1 MTHIPSTDAVRL
13 PAPPGAALP
22 SAMPLP
28 PVQPPVPPKPRR
40 RLPWP
45 LRALAALGA
54 WLLALLIVFE
64 EWGWVPLQAL
74 LARLGRWPGLRWV
87 EARVQALPPW
97 AALLVFALPAAL
109 LLPVK
114 LLALWAVGHG
124 HMVLGMAVIVLA
136 KVAGTA
142 VVARLF
148 TLTQPALLQLPW
160 FAWGYAHW
168 LAFKE
173 RLLLRVRASWP
184 WRLARVLKRQAQ
196 RSWRAMRLR
205 LRR

>member
-1 MTHIPSTDAVRL
+1 MPQPSPFPPRPPL
-13 PAPPGAALP
+13 APPPDL
-22 SAMPLP
+22 
-28 PVQPPVPPKPRR
+28 PRR

-54 WLLALLIVFE
+54 WLLALVIVFE
-64 EWGWVPLQAL
+64 EWGWAPLQAL

-97 AALLVFALPAAL
+97 AALLVCALPTAL

-114 LLALWAVGHG
+114 LLALWTVGNG
-124 HMVLGMAVIVLA
+124 YVVLGMAVIVLA

-148 TLTQPALLQLPW
+148 TLTQPALLRLPW

-205 LRR
+205 LGR